1 MNAKLKGT
9 VCGIVAAVSYG
20 TNPLGALFLYGKGIN
35 AHSVLF
41 YRFLLAA
48 CVLGM
53 ILLWRREGFS
63 VTRREMAVLGIL
75 GVLFATSSLSL
86 FVSFHH
92 MDAGVA
98 STLLFVYPVIV
109 AVMMALFFH
118 EKVTLVTV
126 FSIFLALVGIGLLYQ
141 GDNGGTLSTVG
152 VLLVM
157 LSSLTYAVYIIVVNK
172 SSLVMSSVKL
182 TFYVLFFCVLTVGAH
197 SLLTGED
204 RIQMLTTPA
213 MWGFALMLALVPTV
227 ISLIMMVISD
237 RFDADGD
244 HGGAGTADGGNYRGD
259 GFRGKFH
266 APAGGGYSADSVGG
280 DPDHCRKIAV
290 APEDPFGADPR
301 ERETFQAVDA
311 ACGMTGQAQDGRQ
324 CRNATSAGFRLRWS
338 IPERCFAR
346 EYRSDLRGTE
356 KTGLAQ
362 PGRSLSCAGWFLP
375 GPEPLSL
382 KGWGRYPVFHPAR
395 DGRNACVTGNR
406 TACGPDCLCFHGVVP
421 VWD

>member
-98 STLLFVYPVIV
+98 STLLFVYPVMV

-204 RIQMLTTPA
+204 RIQMLTTPT

-227 ISLIMMVISD
+227 ISLIMMVISVHLIGSTPT
-237 RFDADGD
+237 AIM
-244 HGGAGTADGGNYRGD
+244 GALEPLTAVIIGVTVFEESFTLRLAAGILLILSAVILIIA
-259 GFRGKFH
+259 GK
-266 APAGGGYSADSVGG
+266 
-280 DPDHCRKIAV
+280 
-290 APEDPFGADPR
+290 
-301 ERETFQAVDA
+301 
-311 ACGMTGQAQDGRQ
+311 
-324 CRNATSAGFRLRWS
+324 
-338 IPERCFAR
+338 
-346 EYRSDLRGTE
+346 
-356 KTGLAQ
+356 
-362 PGRSLSCAGWFLP
+362 SLSLP
-375 GPEPLSL
+375 KIRSALIHAKE
-382 KGWGRYPVFHPAR
+382 KRFR
-395 DGRNACVTGNR
+395 Q
-406 TACGPDCLCFHGVVP
+406 
-421 VWD
+421 